1 MRQSPFGSK
10 TTKTETKVITP
21 NQFEGAMKNKTL
33 TAKADQLPA
42 AKSPFHKE
50 AVEIPSARA
59 IRLPVTEK
67 DIEAL
72 GSDTPNRVSATVET
86 ITSKVM
92 TNKFGQ
98 LGDLLVELESNS
110 DLLNPN
116 NYGKAKGIVGWF
128 KNAVV
133 DVRKTMRK
141 NLATAE
147 ASFKALENKMVEE
160 IQLHEQWKKDLDSM
174 YAENEQNY
182 YAICGNIKTADEWV
196 VAMRE
201 TLANLPPID
210 PTDETAMMQSQMI
223 RRAEQTINLCSMKA
237 DTFRRCRVLVEN
249 MAPKILAQKDASE
262 HTIQTFRNLI
272 TQVIPIVKM
281 EFALYMQTLAVKGS
295 NEFQEGAKSISENMI
310 TQSSQSAADSIVAA
324 SKTANTAMISN
335 EALNSTRNTILGAI
349 TAVRQIE
356 QQSQAQR
363 VQDARMMQ
371 ESQAQYLKDLQSH
384 NAV

>member
-21 NQFEGAMKNKTL
+21 NQFDGAMKSKTL

-50 AVEIPSARA
+50 AVEIPTARA

-174 YAENEQNY
+174 YAE
-182 YAICGNIKTADEWV
+182 TS
-196 VAMRE
+196 R
-201 TLANLPPID
+201 
-210 PTDETAMMQSQMI
+210 
-223 RRAEQTINLCSMKA
+223 
-237 DTFRRCRVLVEN
+237 
-249 MAPKILAQKDASE
+249 
-262 HTIQTFRNLI
+262 I
-272 TQVIPIVKM
+272 T
-281 EFALYMQTLAVKGS
+281 TR
-295 NEFQEGAKSISENMI
+295 
-310 TQSSQSAADSIVAA
+310 SAAT
-324 SKTANTAMISN
+324 SKLPMNGWWRCARRWQTC
-335 EALNSTRNTILGAI
+335 LRSTRLTKLP
-349 TAVRQIE
+349 
-356 QQSQAQR
+356 
-363 VQDARMMQ
+363 
-371 ESQAQYLKDLQSH
+371 
-384 NAV
+384 

>member
-1 MRQSPFGSK
+1 
-10 TTKTETKVITP
+10 
-21 NQFEGAMKNKTL
+21 
-33 TAKADQLPA
+33 
-42 AKSPFHKE
+42 
-50 AVEIPSARA
+50 
-59 IRLPVTEK
+59 
-67 DIEAL
+67 
-72 GSDTPNRVSATVET
+72 
-86 ITSKVM
+86 
-92 TNKFGQ
+92 
-98 LGDLLVELESNS
+98 
-110 DLLNPN
+110 
-116 NYGKAKGIVGWF
+116 
-128 KNAVV
+128 
-133 DVRKTMRK
+133 
-141 NLATAE
+141 
-147 ASFKALENKMVEE
+147 
-160 IQLHEQWKKDLDSM
+160 
-174 YAENEQNY
+174 
-182 YAICGNIKTADEWV
+182 
-196 VAMRE
+196 MRE